1 MNVIDRINELR
12 IQRGWSVYTLALEAQ
27 LTQSTLASMLQRNT
41 PPKIETLQ
49 SICDAFGITMAQF
62 FLDDEQ
68 VEILSTKE
76 RELLTAYRR
85 LSGKKQQLLLDIL
98 RD

>member
-12 IQRGWSVYTLALEAQ
+12 IQRNWSVYTLALEAG

-49 SICDAFGITMAQF
+49 CLCDAFGITMAQF
-62 FLDDEQ
+62 FLEDEQ
-68 VEILSTKE
+68 IEMLSAKE
-76 RELLTAYRR
+76 KELLSAYRK
-85 LSGKKQQLLLDIL
+85 LSDKKQQLLLDLL